1 MVRTRNILNKNCQ
14 DWEFI
19 SAQTLDEKKEIYAA
33 VVKFHL
39 DRQKYKVGTSIFC
52 TSRNIQFFR
61 NLLANDELPWRIDMS
76 GIKVEGKFITASI
89 SIIEDDIFY
98 YWIPS
103 FDASFAKG
111 SIGSFHLML
120 LIEAC
125 FNSDIKRFDFMGG
138 NEAYKLKW
146 SDGIYSNYKIVAYRS
161 LVPKLQADL
170 KEFTVGFLRRYKDIP
185 ALKSLW
191 VTGSKFI
198 GK

>member
-14 DWEFI
+14 DWAFI

-39 DRQKYKVGTSIFC
+39 DRQKDKVGTSIFD
-52 TSRNIQFFR
+52 TSTNIQFFG

-89 SIIEDDIFY
+89 SIIEGDIFY

-111 SIGSFHLML
+111 SIGGFHLML

-125 FNSDIKRFDFMGG
+125 FNSNIKRFDFMGG

-146 SDGIYSNYKIVAYRS
+146 SNGIYSNYKIVAYRS

-170 KEFTVGFLRRYKDIP
+170 KGFTVGFLRRYKDIP

-191 VTGSKFI
+191 VTVSKFI